1 MDILGYSTL
10 ISWHK
15 FFNIFKI
22 VIRDLIMVFGWG
34 KKKPQKQEPGIS
46 LQKKQILLSDVPN
59 AVNEIL
65 SIRTKT
71 IIAETVTFRNKI
83 NSSCKTIL
91 DIAIDL
97 ERDTLKVDDI
107 DIHLK
112 RLVERGKKE
121 VISVIK
127 RESIV
132 KIPEI
137 NSYEDVKNFNALA
150 GRILKKIGD
159 ALGRQ
164 SSVIHIFAKKY
175 AGKLKGDLKVMTD
188 GNDEVTTIITNHSEL
203 ETKIEQ
209 ILETMNKIEQSK
221 KLIVD
226 LGEQQKLAKK
236 TIDDLTTMI
245 DRDEN
250 MINDI
255 KNSSK
260 YAEFLQINENL
271 DSLSSEKN
279 KIRNEIELQFTK
291 ISRPLNKYV
300 YVSSLDKPLKKLLTN
315 LIANPYDVLIDT
327 NKQDVVQILESTRN
341 GIQSGS
347 VSVKD
352 TQKSLSQIDETL
364 SLLSGFIVKISNFNS
379 SKNDIESKLLAF
391 SNDELRQKE
400 SNLSMHHNDK
410 LSLESKIKSIE
421 EELTSTAEFIPKSVK
436 SVELILNQISAVQYI
451 IKSG

>member
-1 MDILGYSTL
+1 
-10 ISWHK
+10 
-15 FFNIFKI
+15 

-279 KIRNEIELQFTK
+279 KIKNEIELQFTK

-327 NKQDVVQILESTRN
+327 NKQDIVQILESTRN

-352 TQKSLSQIDETL
+352 TQKSVLQIDETL

>member
-1 MDILGYSTL
+1 MI
-10 ISWHK
+10 H
-15 FFNIFKI
+15 
-22 VIRDLIMVFGWG
+22 DLIMVFGWG
-34 KKKPQKQEPGIS
+34 KKKPQKQESGIS

-59 AVNEIL
+59 AINEIH

-71 IIAETVTFRNKI
+71 IIAETKTFRNKI

-97 ERDTLKVDDI
+97 ERDTLKVEDI

-137 NSYEDVKNFNALA
+137 NSYEDVKNFNAIA

-175 AGKLKGDLKVMTD
+175 ASKLKGDLKVMTD

-209 ILETMNKIEQSK
+209 ILETINKIEQSK
-221 KLIVD
+221 KSIVD
-226 LGEQQKLAKK
+226 LGKQQKLAKK
-236 TIDDLTTMI
+236 TIDDLTTTI
-245 DRDEN
+245 VHDEKA
-250 MINDI
+250 INDI

-279 KIRNEIELQFTK
+279 KIKNEIELQFTK

-364 SLLSGFIVKISNFNS
+364 SLLSAFILKISNFNS

-421 EELTSTAEFIPKSVK
+421 EEVTSTAEFIPKSIK

-451 IKSG
+451 IKSE

>member
-1 MDILGYSTL
+1 M
-10 ISWHK
+10 
-15 FFNIFKI
+15 
-22 VIRDLIMVFGWG
+22 IRDLIMVFGWG

-250 MINDI
+250 RINDI

-260 YAEFLQINENL
+260 YTEFLQINENL

-327 NKQDVVQILESTRN
+327 NKQDIVQILESTRN

-352 TQKSLSQIDETL
+352 TQKSLSKIDETL

>member
-1 MDILGYSTL
+1 M
-10 ISWHK
+10 
-15 FFNIFKI
+15 
-22 VIRDLIMVFGWG
+22 IRDLIMVFGWG

-279 KIRNEIELQFTK
+279 KIKNEIELQFTK

-300 YVSSLDKPLKKLLTN
+300 YVSALDKPLKKLLTN

-327 NKQDVVQILESTRN
+327 NKQDIVQILESTRN

-352 TQKSLSQIDETL
+352 TQKSVLQIDETL

>member
-1 MDILGYSTL
+1 
-10 ISWHK
+10 
-15 FFNIFKI
+15 
-22 VIRDLIMVFGWG
+22 MVFGWG
-34 KKKPQKQEPGIS
+34 KKKPKQEPGIS

-59 AVNEIL
+59 VVNEIR

-71 IIAETVTFRNKI
+71 IIVETKTFRNKI

-279 KIRNEIELQFTK
+279 KINNEIELQFTK

-300 YVSSLDKPLKKLLTN
+300 YVSALDKPLKKLLTN

-327 NKQDVVQILESTRN
+327 NKQDIVQILESTRN

-352 TQKSLSQIDETL
+352 TQKSVLQIDETL